1 MARRI
6 VFGMSVVVP
15 THQETVLPTLDRR
28 RTLQLA
34 GLAAAGVAAH
44 SLVPQLTRPP
54 TEQLV
59 RATSFGD
66 VRVLSAVRS
75 AAVLPGALPLRAEA
89 FGDAVTVTMRLRN
102 VTDAAQWLPAGQFRA
117 RLLAG
122 PAVTA
127 FDATARSLALA
138 PRSAAELSVSF
149 LVPGDGTVAYLELTE
164 PGALAPLVLGLP
176 AVSGRR
182 PDRVRVH
189 AGSAHGGE

>member
-1 MARRI
+1 
-6 VFGMSVVVP
+6 MSVVVS
-15 THQETVLPTLDRR
+15 TGRGAYLPTLDRR

-44 SLVPQLTRPP
+44 SLVPYLTRPP
-54 TEQLV
+54 AERLML
-59 RATSFGD
+59 ATSFGD

-75 AAVLPGALPLRAEA
+75 AAVLPGSLPLRADA
-89 FGDAVTVTMRLRN
+89 FGDAVTVAMRLRN
-102 VTDAAQWLPAGQFRA
+102 VTGAAQWLPAGQFRA
-117 RLLAG
+117 RLLGG

-127 FDATARSLALA
+127 FDATTRSLALA

-149 LVPGDGTVAYLELTE
+149 LVPRDGTVAYLELTE

-182 PDRVRVH
+182 PARVRVH